1 VISLIAIVGS
11 LAAGCGGESGSEELS
26 VDVSFAPGVP
36 RAARDDAIRVEVYL
50 VGSCDSVVMGDRPND
65 ALDSMFVL
73 RDGSAGPAIGIPEPG
88 QYGLYA
94 VAQDSN
100 CAVVGAACDEVTID
114 GAPQASYSV
123 ELGAFSSEGCFA
135 NQQCSIETG
144 ECTGPSGEC
153 VDLDADGLGDGT
165 LDNVGCVDATT
176 DSNDGEATVC
186 ADTDG
191 DSCDDCSSGSFDP
204 SDDGVDS
211 DADGVCDAGDVCVDG
226 DGDGLGDGSGGNV
239 GCVDATTDSNDDDE
253 LVCADS
259 DGDSCDDCS
268 SGSFDPLDDGTDA
281 DGDGICDGGDDCVDA
296 DSDGLGDG
304 TGGNAGCVDTTTD
317 SNDGDGTVCADSD
330 GDSCDDCSSGSFD
343 PLDDGMDADGDGICD
358 AGDVCVDA
366 DGDGLG
372 DGTGGNAGCV
382 DTTTDSND
390 GDGAVCADTDG
401 DGCDDCSNGF
411 FDPSDDGV
419 DSDADGICDAGD
431 VCVDTDGDGLGDGT
445 GDNVGCASATTDSN
459 VGVATICADTDGD
472 GCDDCSTGSFDP
484 LDDGVDADADGIC
497 DSGDDCVDGD
507 GDGLGDGTLGNAGCV
522 DTTTDSNDGDGSV
535 CADTDGDSCDDCAIA
550 TFDPSNDGLDA
561 DGDGVCALGD
571 CDDDKPLCA
580 AVCTDDDDDGYCI
593 DSDCDD
599 AVPTCALDCTTN
611 SDGDPQVDCFET
623 FCGTNPNSGGSRCL
637 VATSELSYET
647 ALDSANDTVGHDYIV
662 VGDFTM
668 TQAAP
673 KLDDDAGVTIRQLA
687 GATLTVNSGGDRLV
701 FEVSRNNNVIDGV
714 HVVNVSNLRDIALIQ
729 GNNNTVQNCVF
740 EGFERR
746 GIFVNGGDN
755 AQILDNIV
763 TGGTDAQT
771 DEVAAIIIKDS
782 LGSVVAGNTVGLNAM
797 DGVQIRKATGLMVD
811 HNTIAD
817 NGGSGVKFYG
827 DDSSG
832 VCLRNNNVTGNADFG
847 LNADRVVTF
856 DTSPSCRAPLSPST
870 AYGNNHFDNSGGSC
884 GGDDCL
890 GCACLPAG
898 SFWEYSVDPLYTS
911 TTVGDQELYCLGS
924 STLIDGGDD
933 LVSYDLNGDA
943 PGDFNGTSPDIGS
956 REDGPGDCN

>member
-1 VISLIAIVGS
+1 MTWLGHRTGFTFAVLGVVVL
-11 LAAGCGGESGSEELS
+11 LAAGCGAESGSAGLS

-36 RAARDDAIRVEVYL
+36 RAARDESVRVEVYL
-50 VGSCDSVVMGDRPND
+50 VDSCDSVTMGERPD
-65 ALDSMFVL
+65 DTIDSMFVL
-73 RDGSAGPAIGIPEPG
+73 RDGSAGPAIGIPDPG
-88 QYGLYA
+88 NYGLYA

-100 CAVVGAACDEVTID
+100 CAVVGAGCDEVSID
-114 GAPQASYSV
+114 AAPLDSYAV
-123 ELGAFSSEGCFA
+123 ELGAFSGEGCFA

-144 ECTGPSGEC
+144 ECSGPSGDC
-153 VDLDADGLGDGT
+153 VDLDSDGLGDGT
-165 LDNVGCVDATT
+165 RDNVGCV
-176 DSNDGEATVC
+176 N
-186 ADTDG
+186 
-191 DSCDDCSSGSFDP
+191 
-204 SDDGVDS
+204 
-211 DADGVCDAGDVCVDG
+211 
-226 DGDGLGDGSGGNV
+226 
-239 GCVDATTDSNDDDE
+239 ATTDSNDDDGM
-253 LVCADS
+253 VCADT

-268 SGSFDPLDDGTDA
+268 SGSFDPLDDGTDTDS
-281 DGDGICDGGDDCVDA
+281 DGVCDAGDVCVDS
-296 DSDGLGDG
+296 DGDGLGDG
-304 TGGNAGCVDTTTD
+304 TLANAGCIDPATDSNDDDGMVCADSDGDGCDDCSSGSFDPLDDGVDGDADGICDSGDVCVDSDGDGLGNGTLGNGGCVDATTD
-317 SNDGDGTVCADSD
+317 SNDGDGAVCADTDS
-330 GDSCDDCSSGSFD
+330 DSCDDCSSGSFD
-343 PLDDGMDADGDGICD
+343 PLDDGPDADSDGICD
-358 AGDVCVDA
+358 AGDVCVDS

-372 DGTGGNAGCV
+372 DGTGGN
-382 DTTTDSND
+382 
-390 GDGAVCADTDG
+390 
-401 DGCDDCSNGF
+401 
-411 FDPSDDGV
+411 
-419 DSDADGICDAGD
+419 
-431 VCVDTDGDGLGDGT
+431 
-445 GDNVGCASATTDSN
+445 VGCASTTTDSN

-484 LDDGVDADADGIC
+484 LDDGVDSDADGIC

-797 DGVQIRKATGLMVD
+797 DGVQIRKVTGLMVD

-847 LNADRVVTF
+847 LNADRVVT
-856 DTSPSCRAPLSPST
+856 
-870 AYGNNHFDNSGGSC
+870 
-884 GGDDCL
+884 
-890 GCACLPAG
+890 
-898 SFWEYSVDPLYTS
+898 
-911 TTVGDQELYCLGS
+911 
-924 STLIDGGDD
+924 
-933 LVSYDLNGDA
+933 
-943 PGDFNGTSPDIGS
+943 
-956 REDGPGDCN
+956 

>member
-1 VISLIAIVGS
+1 
-11 LAAGCGGESGSEELS
+11 
-26 VDVSFAPGVP
+26 
-36 RAARDDAIRVEVYL
+36 
-50 VGSCDSVVMGDRPND
+50 
-65 ALDSMFVL
+65 
-73 RDGSAGPAIGIPEPG
+73 DG
-88 QYGLYA
+88 
-94 VAQDSN
+94 
-100 CAVVGAACDEVTID
+100 
-114 GAPQASYSV
+114 
-123 ELGAFSSEGCFA
+123 
-135 NQQCSIETG
+135 
-144 ECTGPSGEC
+144 
-153 VDLDADGLGDGT
+153 DGLGDGT
-165 LDNVGCVDATT
+165 LGNAGCVDTTT
-176 DSNDGEATVC
+176 DSNDVDGAVC
-186 ADTDG
+186 ADT
-191 DSCDDCSSGSFDP
+191 
-204 SDDGVDS
+204 
-211 DADGVCDAGDVCVDG
+211 
-226 DGDGLGDGSGGNV
+226 
-239 GCVDATTDSNDDDE
+239 
-253 LVCADS
+253 

-281 DGDGICDGGDDCVDA
+281 DGDGICDAGDVCV
-296 DSDGLGDG
+296 DSDGDGLGNG
-304 TGGNAGCVDTTTD
+304 TLGNAGCVDTETD
-317 SNDGDGTVCADSD
+317 SNDGDGAVCADTDSD
-330 GDSCDDCSSGSFD
+330 TCDDCSTGSFD

-372 DGTGGNAGCV
+372 DGTGG
-382 DTTTDSND
+382 
-390 GDGAVCADTDG
+390 
-401 DGCDDCSNGF
+401 
-411 FDPSDDGV
+411 
-419 DSDADGICDAGD
+419 
-431 VCVDTDGDGLGDGT
+431 
-445 GDNVGCASATTDSN
+445 NVGCASATTDSN

-484 LDDGVDADADGIC
+484 LDDGVDIDADGIC

-522 DTTTDSNDGDGSV
+522 DTMTDSNDGDGSV

-561 DGDGVCALGD
+561 DGDGVCALSD

-580 AVCTDDDDDGYCI
+580 AVCTDVDDDGYCA
-593 DSDCDD
+593 DTDCDD

-611 SDGDPQVDCFET
+611 SDGDAPPQVDCFET
-623 FCGTNPNSGGSRCL
+623 FCGTNPNSSGSRCL
-637 VATSELSYET
+637 VANSEASYEA
-647 ALDSANDTVGHDYIV
+647 ALDLANDTVGHDYIV
-662 VGDFTM
+662 VGGFTM
-668 TQAAP
+668 TQDAP

-714 HVVNVSNLRDIALIQ
+714 HVVNVSGLRDIALIQ
-729 GNNNTVQNCVF
+729 GDNNTLRNCVF

-746 GIFVNGGDN
+746 GIFVNGADS
-755 AQILDNIV
+755 AQILDNVI
-763 TGGTDAQT
+763 TGGTDSPT

-797 DGVQIRKATGLMVD
+797 DGVQIRKVTGLMVD

-832 VCLRNNNVTGNADFG
+832 VCLRNNNVTGNTDFG

-856 DTSPSCRAPLSPST
+856 DTSPSCRAPLSPSN
-870 AYGNNHFDNSGGSC
+870 AYGNNDFDNSGGSC

-890 GCACLPAG
+890 ACACLPSA
-898 SFWEYSVDPLYTS
+898 SFWEYSVNPLYTS
-911 TTVGDQELYCLGS
+911 VTAGDPDLYCLVAP

-943 PGDFNGTSPDIGS
+943 PGDFNGSSPDIGS